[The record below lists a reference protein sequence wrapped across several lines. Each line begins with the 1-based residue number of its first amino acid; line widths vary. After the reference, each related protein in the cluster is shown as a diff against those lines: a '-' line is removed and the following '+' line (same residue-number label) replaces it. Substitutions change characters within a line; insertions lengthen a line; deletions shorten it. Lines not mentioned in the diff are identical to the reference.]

1 VISPTYATI
10 EQDHCATPPASEIT
24 RPIGVLI
31 VDDEES
37 VRQVLAL
44 GLRAHGFAV
53 WLAGTSVTALE
64 LYRSHHNAIDI
75 VLLDVRMPVR
85 DGPETI
91 DALLELDPHICFY
104 FMSGD
109 LGKYTEANLLALGAI
124 AVFWKPLRLSD
135 LAREFTRSAAP
146 IECSFE
152 DENPGE
158 DDGGCAGELSKKDQ
172 MHRVKQ

>member
-1 VISPTYATI
+1 VISPTNATI
-10 EQDHCATPPASEIT
+10 EQDHCATSPVLEIT

-37 VRQVLAL
+37 VRQMLAL

-53 WLAGTSVTALE
+53 WLAGNSVAALE
-64 LYRSHHNAIDI
+64 LYRSHHDAIDI

-85 DGPETI
+85 DGPQTI

-135 LAREFTRSAAP
+135 LAREFTLSAAP
-146 IECSFE
+146 IVCSDE
-152 DENPGE
+152 DESRWV
-158 DDGGCAGELSKKDQ
+158 DDGGCAGELPKK
-172 MHRVKQ
+172 RPYASS